1 MSFHPS
7 LSATFTI
14 GAMVLTNFIQNMAR
28 NMLHQKKS
36 GKTENFKSK
45 APCKVEEE
53 EKKAKTFGPDSQSHP
68 TSPNAARDHRRI
80 WYDDYM
86 WMWGG

>member
-7 LSATFTI
+7 ISATFTI
-14 GAMVLTNFIQNMAR
+14 GAMALTNFIQNMAR
-28 NMLHQKKS
+28 NMLRKKKS

-53 EKKAKTFGPDSQSHP
+53 GKKAKTFGPDRQSHP
-68 TSPNAARDHRRI
+68 TSPN
-80 WYDDYM
+80 
-86 WMWGG
+86 GEQEL